1 MPNTGF
7 LILGAMGLLY
17 LMRGEGTGT
26 RKPGTLAHL
35 LNADM
40 ASSGEGSF
48 GGEETNLNP
57 PTLTPV
63 LNTAI
68 LRGNQPITALAVD
81 ATSGVPA
88 IADTL
93 QPESAQIAGTLNA
106 LFDVQGVTV
115 SEISGNA
122 VRQVGLLSPY
132 ESTISESN
140 YPQIGFVDISVDGVS
155 GSPFEIDD
163 EPIEVLPP
171 KAGAPL
177 VFTISG
183 NDQSTPV
190 TTGINRSS
198 ESYFTTTA
206 TLLEAVS
213 QGYFDTPAPY
223 VPRTVLEIEESWKDT
238 AAGEAAPIGVI
249 GFTTGGAGTGY
260 GIDMWGD
267 EG

>member
-1 MPNTGF
+1 MPNTGLF
-7 LILGAMGLLY
+7 VIGAMGLLY
-17 LMRGEGTGT
+17 LMRGNGAGT
-26 RKPGTLAHL
+26 RNSGTLAHL

-57 PTLTPV
+57 PTLKPV

-68 LRGNQPITALAVD
+68 LNGNQPITALAVD
-81 ATSGVPA
+81 ATSGIPK

-93 QPESAQIAGTLNA
+93 QPESSEIAGTLNA

-115 SEISGNA
+115 SELSGNA

-140 YPQIGFVDISVDGVS
+140 YPQIEFVDLSVDGVQ

-183 NDQSTPV
+183 NDQTTPV

-198 ESYFTTTA
+198 ESYFTTTE
-206 TLLEAVS
+206 TLLEAVN
-213 QGYFDTPAPY
+213 QGYFDTPVPY
-223 VPRTVLEIEESWKDT
+223 VPRTVIEIEESWEET
-238 AAGEAAPIGVI
+238 PAGEAAPIGVI
-249 GFTTGGAGTGY
+249 GLTGGAGTGY
-260 GIDMWGD
+260 GIDIFGD

>member
-1 MPNTGF
+1 M
-7 LILGAMGLLY
+7 
-17 LMRGEGTGT
+17 
-26 RKPGTLAHL
+26 
-35 LNADM
+35 
-40 ASSGEGSF
+40 
-48 GGEETNLNP
+48 
-57 PTLTPV
+57 
-63 LNTAI
+63 
-68 LRGNQPITALAVD
+68 AVD

-206 TLLEAVS
+206 TLLEAVN

-249 GFTTGGAGTGY
+249 GFTTGGVGTGY